1 VAAAQDYKGS
11 VSMRSQFVFQEIWIG
26 LRRNLTMTMALIV
39 VVAISLSLLGTG
51 LLFVKQ
57 VDRTRTYWQG
67 KVELSIYLCI
77 KTSPQPQCQDGP
89 ATDAER
95 AQLHQRLVAMP
106 QVEAVY
112 YVTQLQA
119 YTEFRQDFSNE
130 PALVQNT
137 QEGDIPDSFE
147 VKLRNPEADY
157 NIVASAVTGAQGV
170 ETVVDEMTI
179 LDKFYRLLDGARNA
193 VVIIALILIVAA
205 ILLVANT
212 IRLSAFN
219 RRRETAIMRL
229 VGASNFYIQLPFL
242 LEGTIA
248 GLIGWAIAAG
258 LLVAVKSLMLD
269 SLEQYFS
276 FNVGLSV
283 GDLIEVIV
291 FSMIVAVLLCGVTSF
306 LTLRRYLRI

>member
-1 VAAAQDYKGS
+1 
-11 VSMRSQFVFQEIWIG
+11 MRSQFVLSEIWIG
-26 LRRNLTMTMALIV
+26 LRRNLTMTLALIV

-77 KTSPQPQCQDGP
+77 KTSPQPQCQNGP
-89 ATDAER
+89 STE
-95 AQLHQRLVAMP
+95 AQRQQIQHQLAAMP
-106 QVEAVY
+106 QVESVY
-112 YVTQLQA
+112 YVSQQQA
-119 YTEFRQDFSNE
+119 YTEFKQYFSNQQE
-130 PALVQNT
+130 LVKQT
-137 QEGDIPDSFE
+137 EQGDIPDSFE

-157 NIVASAVTGAQGV
+157 NVVASAVTGAPGV

-179 LDKFYRLLDGARNA
+179 LDKFYKLLDGARNA

-219 RRRETAIMRL
+219 RRRETSIMRL

-242 LEGTIA
+242 LEGMIA
-248 GLIGWAIAAG
+248 GLIGWAISAG

-283 GDLIEVIV
+283 GDLIEVIF
-291 FSMIVAVLLCGVTSF
+291 FSMAVGLLLCGVTSF
-306 LTLRRYLRI
+306 LTLRRYLRV

>member
-1 VAAAQDYKGS
+1 
-11 VSMRSQFVFQEIWIG
+11 MRSQFVFSEIWIG

-57 VDRTRTYWQG
+57 VNRTRSFWQG
-67 KVELSIYLCI
+67 RVEMSVYFCI
-77 KTSPQPQCQDGP
+77 KTSANPVCEEDGP
-89 ATDAER
+89 ATQ
-95 AQLHQRLVAMP
+95 AQKSALETRLQQMP
-106 QVEAVY
+106 QVQFVQ
-112 YVTQLQA
+112 YVSQA
-119 YTEFRQDFSNE
+119 EQYQDFRQEFSNE
-130 PALVQNT
+130 PSLVNNT
-137 QEGDIPDSFE
+137 PSNGIPDSLE
-147 VKLRNPEADY
+147 VKLKDPSADY
-157 NIVASAVTGAQGV
+157 AVVNSAVTGAPGV
-170 ETVVDEMTI
+170 DSVVNEMTI
-179 LDKFYRLLDGARNA
+179 LDKFYKLLDAARNA
-193 VVIIALILIVAA
+193 VVIIALILLVAA
-205 ILLVANT
+205 TLLVANT

-219 RRRETAIMRL
+219 RRRETSIMRL

-242 LEGTIA
+242 LEGAIA

-291 FSMIVAVLLCGVTSF
+291 FSMAVGVLLCGVTSF
-306 LTLRRYLRI
+306 VTLRRYLRV

>member
-1 VAAAQDYKGS
+1 
-11 VSMRSQFVFQEIWIG
+11 MSQVQ
-26 LRRNLTMTMALIV
+26 
-39 VVAISLSLLGTG
+39 
-51 LLFVKQ
+51 
-57 VDRTRTYWQG
+57 
-67 KVELSIYLCI
+67 
-77 KTSPQPQCQDGP
+77 
-89 ATDAER
+89 
-95 AQLHQRLVAMP
+95 
-106 QVEAVY
+106 AVY
-112 YVTQLQA
+112 YVSQQQA
-119 YTEFRQDFSNE
+119 YSEFRQDFSNE
-130 PALVQNT
+130 PALVQGT

-147 VKLRNPEADY
+147 VKLHNPEADY
-157 NIVASAVTGAQGV
+157 NIVASAVTGTLGV
-170 ETVVDEMTI
+170 ETVVNEMTI

-193 VVIIALILIVAA
+193 VLIIALILIVAA
-205 ILLVANT
+205 VLLVANT

-242 LEGTIA
+242 LEGAIA

-283 GDLIEVIV
+283 GDLVEVILL
-291 FSMIVAVLLCGVTSF
+291 SMAVGVLLCGVTSF